1 MRYHSKS
8 VEIEAIEWTGE
19 NLKEVQAFMFPASPL
34 DHGKEKESIGINAY
48 TGPTTYGS
56 STALQFAAKGMYV
69 VKINGTDRFLIRT
82 KEEFDS
88 LYEVFAD
95 PDESV
100 NRLSMVND
108 KPELLIDAG

>member
-1 MRYHSKS
+1 MRYRSKP
-8 VEIEAIEWTGE
+8 VDVDAIEWTGE

-34 DHGKEKESIGINAY
+34 DHGQKKESIGINAY

-69 VKINGTDRFLIRT
+69 VRIGDTDRFLIRT

-88 LYEVFAD
+88 LYEPIPDAD
-95 PDESV
+95 
-100 NRLSMVND
+100 RHD